1 MFREMRRF
9 KQQLSDEDCLAV
21 LQAAKRGVLA
31 VHGDDGYPY
40 GVPMNFVF
48 DPDTRTLYFHMAVA
62 GHKLDAIERD
72 SKVCFTVMDDGYK
85 VDGDWA
91 WYVKSVVVF
100 GEAKVVKDDAMRD
113 RWLRALAAKYFPSAE
128 DVEEDMRR
136 NAPRAL
142 VIAVR
147 IDHMTGK
154 LVHEK

>member
-21 LQAAKRGVLA
+21 LQSARRGVLA

-40 GVPMNFVF
+40 GVPLNFVL

-62 GHKLDAIERD
+62 GHKLDAITRD
-72 SKVCFTVMDDGYK
+72 NKVCFTVMDEGYK
-85 VDGDWA
+85 VEGDWA
-91 WYVKSVVVF
+91 WYVRSVVVF
-100 GEAKVVKDDAMRD
+100 GEAKVVKDDTARD
-113 RWLRALAAKYFPSAE
+113 KWLRALAAKYFPPAE
-128 DVEEDMRR
+128 DVEEDVRR

-142 VIAVR
+142 VVAVQAAH
-147 IDHMTGK
+147 ISGK

>member
-1 MFREMRRF
+1 MFRKMRRF
-9 KQQLSDEDCLAV
+9 KQQLSDADCLAV

-40 GVPMNFVF
+40 AVPLNFVF
-48 DPDTRTLYFHMAVA
+48 DPAARTLYFHMAVA
-62 GHKLDAIERD
+62 GHKLDAIKRD

-85 VDGDWA
+85 VEGDWA
-91 WYVKSVVVF
+91 WYVRSVVVF

-113 RWLRALAAKYFPSAE
+113 QWLRALAAKYFPPVE

>member
-1 MFREMRRF
+1 MFRKMRRF

-21 LQAAKRGVLA
+21 LQTARRGVLA

-40 GVPMNFVF
+40 AVPLNFVF
-48 DPDTRTLYFHMAVA
+48 DPDSRTLYFHMAVE
-62 GHKLDAIERD
+62 GHKLDAIRRD

-85 VDGDWA
+85 VEGDWA

-113 RWLRALAAKYFPSAE
+113 KWLRALAAKYFPPTE

-142 VIAVR
+142 VVAVHIA
-147 IDHMTGK
+147 HMTGK

>member
-1 MFREMRRF
+1 MFRKMRRF
-9 KQQLSDEDCLAV
+9 KQQLSDADCLAV

-40 GVPMNFVF
+40 AVPLNFVF
-48 DPDTRTLYFHMAVA
+48 DPAARILYFHMAVA

-85 VDGDWA
+85 VEGDWA

-100 GEAKVVKDDAMRD
+100 GEAQVVNDDAMRD
-113 RWLRALAAKYFPSAE
+113 KWLRALAAKYFPPVE

-142 VIAVR
+142 VVAVQAAH
-147 IDHMTGK
+147 ISGK

>member
-9 KQQLSDEDCLAV
+9 KQQLGDADCLAV
-21 LQAAKRGVLA
+21 LQAAKRGVLS
-31 VHGDDGYPY
+31 VIGDDGYPY

-48 DPDTRTLYFHMAVA
+48 DPDTRMLYFHMAVA

-85 VDGDWA
+85 VEDDWA
-91 WYVKSVVVF
+91 WYVRSVVVF

-113 RWLRALAAKYFPSAE
+113 RWLRALAAKYFPPVE
-128 DVEEDMRR
+128 DVEADMRK
-136 NAPRAL
+136 NAARAL

>member
-1 MFREMRRF
+1 MFRKMRRF

-21 LQAAKRGVLA
+21 LQVAKRGVLS
-31 VHGDDGYPY
+31 VIGDDGYPY

-85 VDGDWA
+85 VEGDWA
-91 WYVKSVVVF
+91 WYVRSVVVF
-100 GEAKVVKDDAMRD
+100 GEAQVVNDDAMRD
-113 RWLRALAAKYFPSAE
+113 KWLRALAAKYFPPTE

>member
-9 KQQLSDEDCLAV
+9 KQQLGDADCLAV
-21 LQAAKRGVLA
+21 LQAAKRGVLS
-31 VHGDDGYPY
+31 VIGDDGYPY

-48 DPDTRTLYFHMAVA
+48 DPDTRMLYFHMAVA

-85 VDGDWA
+85 VEGDWA

-113 RWLRALAAKYFPSAE
+113 KWLRALAAKYFPPTE

-142 VIAVR
+142 VVAVHIA
-147 IDHMTGK
+147 HMTGK

>member
-1 MFREMRRF
+1 MFREVRRF

-21 LQAAKRGVLA
+21 LQSAKRGVLS

-40 GVPMNFVF
+40 GVPLNFVF

-85 VDGDWA
+85 VEGDWA

-113 RWLRALAAKYFPSAE
+113 KWLRALAAKYFPPTE

>member
-1 MFREMRRF
+1 MFRKMRRF

-21 LQAAKRGVLA
+21 LQTARRGVLA

-40 GVPMNFVF
+40 AVPLNFVF
-48 DPDTRTLYFHMAVA
+48 DPAARTLYFHMAVE

-85 VDGDWA
+85 VEGDWA
-91 WYVKSVVVF
+91 WYVRSVVVF
-100 GEAKVVKDDAMRD
+100 GKAKVIKDDAMRD
-113 RWLRALAAKYFPSAE
+113 QWLRALAAKYFPPTE

-142 VIAVR
+142 VVAVHIA
-147 IDHMTGK
+147 HMTGK